1 MCDMLSIDRPRSI
14 GAYIAERSAVDAI
27 KDSGGGTDMSVYKG
41 YTEKGKIAANKY
53 KKDHRDRIL
62 IEIPKG
68 KKEEYRA
75 KAESKGLSLTAYI
88 VSLIEND
95 K

>member
-1 MCDMLSIDRPRSI
+1 MSI
-14 GAYIAERSAVDAI
+14 YE
-27 KDSGGGTDMSVYKG
+27 G
-41 YTEKGKIAANKY
+41 YNEKRKIASMKYNKA
-53 KKDHRDRIL
+53 KRDSL
-62 IEIPKG
+62 TLNLPKG

-95 K
+95 N

>member
-1 MCDMLSIDRPRSI
+1 
-14 GAYIAERSAVDAI
+14 
-27 KDSGGGTDMSVYKG
+27 MSVYEG
-41 YTEKGKIAANKY
+41 YNEKRKIASMKYNKE
-53 KKDHRDRIL
+53 KRDSL
-62 IEIPKG
+62 TLSLPKG